1 MDFEQYVQARGA
13 ALLRVAIL
21 LTADRHAAEDLLQAA
36 LEDAL
41 VRWKR
46 VCAADHPDL
55 YVQRMLLNRYL
66 SGRRRR
72 SSTEVVLA
80 ETPETAE
87 PDRGDAVADRD
98 QVRRLLAGLPPRG
111 RAIVVLRYYCDL
123 DDRSIAAQLGI
134 SASTVRAT
142 LSRTLRALRVT
153 AETVGEPR

>member
-98 QVRRLLAGLPPRG
+98 QVRRLLAGLPLRA

-123 DDRSIAAQLGI
+123 DDQGIAAQLGI
-134 SASTVRAT
+134 SPSTVRAT